1 MALRMSL
8 KMSLKVVPQDNLDVQ
23 ILKLMR
29 ENNKIS
35 TDSMAM
41 LLGVSS
47 KTIKRRIKEM
57 DNVHYIGSGYSGHWE
72 IID

>member
-1 MALRMSL
+1 MDGR
-8 KMSLKVVPQDNLDVQ
+8 

-47 KTIKRRIKEM
+47 KTIKRHIKEM
-57 DNVHYIGSGYSGHWE
+57 DNVRYIGSVYSGHWE
-72 IID
+72 IIE